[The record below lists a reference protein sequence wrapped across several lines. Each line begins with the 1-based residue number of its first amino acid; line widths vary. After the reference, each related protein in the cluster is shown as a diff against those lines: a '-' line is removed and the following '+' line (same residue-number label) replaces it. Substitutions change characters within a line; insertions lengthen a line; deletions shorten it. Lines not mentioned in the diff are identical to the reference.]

1 MLMKGFAPKSHHRG
15 ISLIEIAITLVILAL
30 LIALGAPSFQT
41 WLINTQLRN
50 SAESMTAGL
59 QRARSEA
66 VRRNQSVQ
74 FTLVSLTNPSVLDN
88 TCAASAV
95 GTSWVVSLD
104 DPSGR
109 CAVDA
114 SDVIAPRTVEKRAAG
129 DGSRAAV
136 VAGVDATG
144 AAASSVTFNGF
155 GRTSGAN
162 PLAQINVTSNS
173 AGTRALRVQI
183 SSGGSVRMCDPVVVD
198 AADPRKC

>member
-1 MLMKGFAPKSHHRG
+1 MKGFAPKSHHRG

-50 SAESMTAGL
+50 SAESMSAGL

-74 FTLVSLTNPSVLDN
+74 FTLVSLANPSVLDN

-129 DGSRAAV
+129 DGSSAAV
-136 VAGVDATG
+136 VAGVDAAG
-144 AAASSVTFNGF
+144 AAASAVTFNGF

>member
-41 WLINTQLRN
+41 WLINTQIRN
-50 SAESMTAGL
+50 SAESMSSGL

-74 FTLVSLTNPSVLDN
+74 FTLVSLANPSVLDN

-114 SDVIAPRTVEKRAAG
+114 SDVIAPRAVEKRAAG

-136 VAGVDATG
+136 VAGVDAAG
-144 AAASSVTFNGF
+144 AAASAVTFNGF

>member
-50 SAESMTAGL
+50 SAESMTSGL

-74 FTLVSLTNPSVLDN
+74 FTLVSLANPSVLDN
-88 TCAASAV
+88 TCATSAA

-109 CAVDA
+109 CAVNA
-114 SDVIAPRTVEKRAAG
+114 SDVTAPRIVEKRAGG

-144 AAASSVTFNGF
+144 AASSSVTFNGF

-162 PLAQINVTSNS
+162 PLAQVNVTSNA

>member
-50 SAESMTAGL
+50 SAESMTSGL

-74 FTLVSLTNPSVLDN
+74 FTLVSLANPSVLDN
-88 TCAASAV
+88 TCATSAA

-109 CAVDA
+109 CAVNA
-114 SDVIAPRTVEKRAAG
+114 SDVTAPRIVEKRAGG

-162 PLAQINVTSNS
+162 ALAQINVTSNA